1 MAELPL
7 LKGRVS
13 KDMVKKIGSGSYA
26 AEYVPWSKIAELMQV
41 HAPGWM
47 PECVPNKDGDI
58 LHRAPVGGY
67 LQIRFVHIDGT
78 ATPAYQQAVM
88 DNRHKSIPYEKIT
101 SRDITDT
108 QRRGWCLAA
117 AAVFGIGVEMWTRDP
132 LESGYHSDS
141 APESAPVAA
150 PKAQAAPAATPAAP
164 APASGGTSEATE
176 ATFREAALEK
186 GVHTVAIDTLVTIVG
201 DKLGGDFEKGLGVL
215 ASKSAEELNAKYG
228 PKTEEAEQW

>member
-47 PECVPNKDGDI
+47 PECVPNVDGDI

-67 LQIRFVHIDGT
+67 LQIRFRHLDGT
-78 ATPAYQQAVM
+78 VTPAYPQAVQ
-88 DNRHKSIPYEKIT
+88 DNRHKSIAYDKIS

-132 LESGYHSDS
+132 LESGYHTET
-141 APESAPVAA
+141 AQEAPVA
-150 PKAQAAPAATPAAP
+150 PKAAPAATKAP
-164 APASGGTSEATE
+164 SAEVAKASKPTE

-186 GVHTVAIDTLVTIVG
+186 GIHTVAIDALVAIVG
-201 DKLGGDFEKGLGVL
+201 EKLGGDFEKGLGVL
-215 ASKSAEELNAKYG
+215 AGKSAEELNAKYG
-228 PKTEEAEQW
+228 PKGEPTQW

>member
-1 MAELPL
+1 MAELPV

-47 PECVPNKDGDI
+47 PECVTTADGDI
-58 LHRAPVGGY
+58 LHKAPVGGY
-67 LQIRFVHIDGT
+67 LQIRFRHLDGT
-78 ATPAYQQAVM
+78 VTPAYPQAVQ
-88 DNRHKSIPYEKIT
+88 DNRHKSIAYDKIT
-101 SRDITDT
+101 SRDVTDT

-132 LESGYHSDS
+132 LESGYA
-141 APESAPVAA
+141 APEEGSAA
-150 PKAQAAPAATPAAP
+150 PKAAPTQAASKAAP
-164 APASGGTSEATE
+164 KASEAPTE

-186 GVHTVAIDTLVTIVG
+186 GVHTVAIDALVTIVVDKFNG
-201 DKLGGDFEKGLGVL
+201 DWAKGIQGVL
-215 ASKSAEELNAKYG
+215 AKSAADLNAKYG
-228 PKTEEAEQW
+228 PKEAATAGEQW